1 MSTIPATSQANK
13 KPKSMFS
20 KESSSAASSQGYG
33 QNDAT
38 GGTGAGYKS
47 TRKLAANS
55 NTRKIAKS
63 SYLTA
68 AVQPKP

>member
-1 MSTIPATSQANK
+1 MSTVPATSQVNK

-47 TRKLAANS
+47 TRKLTANS
-55 NTRKIAKS
+55 AT
-63 SYLTA
+63 
-68 AVQPKP
+68 